1 VTNKKNTK
9 LPPQDLES
17 ESSVLGALML
27 DKNAIL
33 KVTDILEPDDFYHPS
48 HQKIFRVILDLF
60 KNSSP
65 IDLLTVTNK
74 LKKEKQL
81 KEIGGSDY
89 LTELINKVPTS
100 AHISHYAKIV
110 KENKIRRDLINA
122 SSDINEDAIKNTD
135 FENLLDAVEQKIF
148 KISQRSRTQK
158 FTHLK
163 EELPQAYERLE
174 KLHQGEKEN
183 ILRGVPSGFP
193 QLDKMLAGFQKSDLL
208 LLGARPSIGK
218 TSLAL
223 DIARNAALKNYKVG
237 IFSLEMSAEQVV
249 DRIIAAQSQIPLWR
263 LRTGRIQ
270 NETEFAM
277 IQQALSVLSDIS
289 LFIEDSPSPN
299 ILHIRSMARK
309 LQLEHGLDLLII
321 DYLQLIT
328 PRTGSNSI
336 VQQIT
341 EISRSLK
348 SLARE
353 LEVPVL
359 ALSQL
364 SRSVEQREIK
374 IPRLSDLRES
384 GCLRGSSQIQLANGT
399 KKTIKE
405 MAERKKQ
412 TPLKVI
418 GLDKDYK
425 LKTFTLKKAFSSGI
439 KKVYKL
445 TTKSRREIYAS
456 GNHPFLKINGWEHLD
471 ELGVGDQIAIP
482 RKIPTNKNKSD
493 SLSQE
498 ELILHAHLIGDGCIL
513 PTQPYHYTN
522 AYKENIETVR
532 KVAKKLFDINGRII
546 KQKNWFHLYLK
557 SPYHLTHNKKHPITN
572 WYEKL
577 GIKRERSYKKEV
589 SFKVF
594 ECNDKKIALF
604 LKHIWATDG
613 NLSWKKL
620 EGRIPAGNIYYASSS
635 KKLAKQIQSLLLRIE
650 IQSTIV
656 HAKKRGYRKM
666 FHVVIQ
672 GSYNQ
677 IKFLKKVG
685 IADRRQKEIPKI
697 MKSLQKIVS
706 NPNNDVL
713 PKEIWKVFIEPAK
726 NEAGITWREFSKK
739 INTAYCGTSL
749 FKNGL
754 SRERMMRVST
764 ALKPELKRKTS
775 IALEI
780 SQTLENLAKSDIYW
794 DKIASIELQGEEEVY
809 DVTVEGA
816 HNFIANDIIVHNS
829 LEQDSD
835 VVMFIYRKNQG
846 KLDISDEERNITDI
860 IIAKHRN
867 GPLGAIKLNF
877 DPERVS
883 FRTLDTHHEEE

>member
-1 VTNKKNTK
+1 MANEKNTK

-33 KVTDILEPDDFYHPS
+33 KVADILEPDDFYHPS

-100 AHISHYAKIV
+100 AHINHYAKIV

-135 FENLLDAVEQKIF
+135 FENLLDSVEQKIF

-158 FTHLK
+158 FTHLR

-174 KLHQGEKEN
+174 KLHRGEKEN
-183 ILRGVPSGFP
+183 ILRGVTSGFP
-193 QLDKMLAGFQKSDLL
+193 QLDKILSGFQKSDLL

-328 PRTGSNSI
+328 PRTDSTSI

-353 LEVPVL
+353 LEIPVL

-384 GCLRGSSQIQLANGT
+384 G
-399 KKTIKE
+399 
-405 MAERKKQ
+405 
-412 TPLKVI
+412 
-418 GLDKDYK
+418 
-425 LKTFTLKKAFSSGI
+425 
-439 KKVYKL
+439 
-445 TTKSRREIYAS
+445 
-456 GNHPFLKINGWEHLD
+456 
-471 ELGVGDQIAIP
+471 
-482 RKIPTNKNKSD
+482 
-493 SLSQE
+493 
-498 ELILHAHLIGDGCIL
+498 
-513 PTQPYHYTN
+513 
-522 AYKENIETVR
+522 
-532 KVAKKLFDINGRII
+532 
-546 KQKNWFHLYLK
+546 
-557 SPYHLTHNKKHPITN
+557 
-572 WYEKL
+572 
-577 GIKRERSYKKEV
+577 
-589 SFKVF
+589 
-594 ECNDKKIALF
+594 
-604 LKHIWATDG
+604 
-613 NLSWKKL
+613 
-620 EGRIPAGNIYYASSS
+620 
-635 KKLAKQIQSLLLRIE
+635 
-650 IQSTIV
+650 
-656 HAKKRGYRKM
+656 
-666 FHVVIQ
+666 
-672 GSYNQ
+672 
-677 IKFLKKVG
+677 
-685 IADRRQKEIPKI
+685 
-697 MKSLQKIVS
+697 
-706 NPNNDVL
+706 
-713 PKEIWKVFIEPAK
+713 
-726 NEAGITWREFSKK
+726 
-739 INTAYCGTSL
+739 
-749 FKNGL
+749 
-754 SRERMMRVST
+754 
-764 ALKPELKRKTS
+764 
-775 IALEI
+775 
-780 SQTLENLAKSDIYW
+780 
-794 DKIASIELQGEEEVY
+794 
-809 DVTVEGA
+809 
-816 HNFIANDIIVHNS
+816 S

-835 VVMFIYRKNQG
+835 VVMFIYRKNQD
-846 KLDISDEERNITDI
+846 KLNISDEERNITDI

-867 GPLGAIKLNF
+867 GPLGAIKLSF

-883 FRTLDTHHEEE
+883 FRTIDTRYEEE

>member
-1 VTNKKNTK
+1 MANEKNTK
-9 LPPQDLES
+9 IPPQDLES

-33 KVTDILEPDDFYHPS
+33 KVADILEPDDFYHPS

-158 FTHLK
+158 FIHLK

-174 KLHQGEKEN
+174 KLQQGEKEN
-183 ILRGVPSGFP
+183 ILRGVTSGFP
-193 QLDKMLAGFQKSDLL
+193 QLDKVLSGFQKSDLI

-249 DRIIAAQSQIPLWR
+249 DRIIAAQSQVPLWR

-277 IQQALSVLSDIS
+277 IQQALSVLSNIS

-309 LQLEHGLDLLII
+309 LQLEHGLDLLVI
-321 DYLQLIT
+321 DYLQLIA
-328 PRTGSNSI
+328 PQTGSNSI

-353 LEVPVL
+353 LEIPVL

-364 SRSVEQREIK
+364 SRGVEQREIK

-384 GCLRGSSQIQLANGT
+384 G
-399 KKTIKE
+399 
-405 MAERKKQ
+405 
-412 TPLKVI
+412 
-418 GLDKDYK
+418 
-425 LKTFTLKKAFSSGI
+425 
-439 KKVYKL
+439 
-445 TTKSRREIYAS
+445 
-456 GNHPFLKINGWEHLD
+456 
-471 ELGVGDQIAIP
+471 
-482 RKIPTNKNKSD
+482 
-493 SLSQE
+493 
-498 ELILHAHLIGDGCIL
+498 
-513 PTQPYHYTN
+513 
-522 AYKENIETVR
+522 
-532 KVAKKLFDINGRII
+532 
-546 KQKNWFHLYLK
+546 
-557 SPYHLTHNKKHPITN
+557 
-572 WYEKL
+572 
-577 GIKRERSYKKEV
+577 
-589 SFKVF
+589 
-594 ECNDKKIALF
+594 
-604 LKHIWATDG
+604 
-613 NLSWKKL
+613 
-620 EGRIPAGNIYYASSS
+620 
-635 KKLAKQIQSLLLRIE
+635 
-650 IQSTIV
+650 
-656 HAKKRGYRKM
+656 
-666 FHVVIQ
+666 
-672 GSYNQ
+672 
-677 IKFLKKVG
+677 
-685 IADRRQKEIPKI
+685 
-697 MKSLQKIVS
+697 
-706 NPNNDVL
+706 
-713 PKEIWKVFIEPAK
+713 
-726 NEAGITWREFSKK
+726 
-739 INTAYCGTSL
+739 
-749 FKNGL
+749 
-754 SRERMMRVST
+754 
-764 ALKPELKRKTS
+764 
-775 IALEI
+775 
-780 SQTLENLAKSDIYW
+780 
-794 DKIASIELQGEEEVY
+794 
-809 DVTVEGA
+809 
-816 HNFIANDIIVHNS
+816 S

-835 VVMFIYRKNQG
+835 IVMFIYRKNQG
-846 KLDISDEERNITDI
+846 KPDISDEERNITDI

-883 FRTLDTHHEEE
+883 FRTIDTYHEEE

>member
-1 VTNKKNTK
+1 MANEKNTK

-33 KVTDILEPDDFYHPS
+33 KVVDILEPDDFYHPS

-60 KNSSP
+60 KNSNP

-110 KENKIRRDLINA
+110 KENKIRRDLISA

-163 EELPQAYERLE
+163 EELPRAYERLE

-183 ILRGVPSGFP
+183 ILRGVTSGFP
-193 QLDKMLAGFQKSDLL
+193 QLDKILSGFQKSDLII
-208 LLGARPSIGK
+208 LGARPSIGK

-249 DRIIAAQSQIPLWR
+249 DRIIATQSQIPLWR

-277 IQQALSVLSDIS
+277 IQQALSVLSNIS

-384 GCLRGSSQIQLANGT
+384 G
-399 KKTIKE
+399 
-405 MAERKKQ
+405 
-412 TPLKVI
+412 
-418 GLDKDYK
+418 
-425 LKTFTLKKAFSSGI
+425 
-439 KKVYKL
+439 
-445 TTKSRREIYAS
+445 
-456 GNHPFLKINGWEHLD
+456 
-471 ELGVGDQIAIP
+471 
-482 RKIPTNKNKSD
+482 
-493 SLSQE
+493 
-498 ELILHAHLIGDGCIL
+498 
-513 PTQPYHYTN
+513 
-522 AYKENIETVR
+522 
-532 KVAKKLFDINGRII
+532 
-546 KQKNWFHLYLK
+546 
-557 SPYHLTHNKKHPITN
+557 
-572 WYEKL
+572 
-577 GIKRERSYKKEV
+577 
-589 SFKVF
+589 
-594 ECNDKKIALF
+594 
-604 LKHIWATDG
+604 
-613 NLSWKKL
+613 
-620 EGRIPAGNIYYASSS
+620 
-635 KKLAKQIQSLLLRIE
+635 
-650 IQSTIV
+650 
-656 HAKKRGYRKM
+656 
-666 FHVVIQ
+666 
-672 GSYNQ
+672 
-677 IKFLKKVG
+677 
-685 IADRRQKEIPKI
+685 
-697 MKSLQKIVS
+697 
-706 NPNNDVL
+706 
-713 PKEIWKVFIEPAK
+713 
-726 NEAGITWREFSKK
+726 
-739 INTAYCGTSL
+739 
-749 FKNGL
+749 
-754 SRERMMRVST
+754 
-764 ALKPELKRKTS
+764 
-775 IALEI
+775 
-780 SQTLENLAKSDIYW
+780 
-794 DKIASIELQGEEEVY
+794 
-809 DVTVEGA
+809 
-816 HNFIANDIIVHNS
+816 S

-835 VVMFIYRKNQG
+835 VVMLIYRKNQG
-846 KLDISDEERNITDI
+846 KPDISDEERNITDI

-867 GPLGAIKLNF
+867 GPLGAIKLGF

-883 FRTLDTHHEEE
+883 FRTIDTYHEEE

>member
-1 VTNKKNTK
+1 MANEKNTK
-9 LPPQDLES
+9 IPPQDLES

-33 KVTDILEPDDFYHPS
+33 KVADILEPDDFYHPS

-158 FTHLK
+158 FIHLK

-174 KLHQGEKEN
+174 KLQQGEKEN
-183 ILRGVPSGFP
+183 ILRGVTSGFP
-193 QLDKMLAGFQKSDLL
+193 QLDKVLSGFQKSDLI

-249 DRIIAAQSQIPLWR
+249 DRIIAAQSQVPLWR

-277 IQQALSVLSDIS
+277 IQQALSVLSNIS

-309 LQLEHGLDLLII
+309 LQLEHGLDLLVI
-321 DYLQLIT
+321 DYLQLIA
-328 PRTGSNSI
+328 PQTGSNSI

-353 LEVPVL
+353 LEIPVL

-364 SRSVEQREIK
+364 SRGVEQREIK

-384 GCLRGSSQIQLANGT
+384 G
-399 KKTIKE
+399 
-405 MAERKKQ
+405 
-412 TPLKVI
+412 
-418 GLDKDYK
+418 
-425 LKTFTLKKAFSSGI
+425 
-439 KKVYKL
+439 
-445 TTKSRREIYAS
+445 
-456 GNHPFLKINGWEHLD
+456 
-471 ELGVGDQIAIP
+471 
-482 RKIPTNKNKSD
+482 
-493 SLSQE
+493 
-498 ELILHAHLIGDGCIL
+498 
-513 PTQPYHYTN
+513 
-522 AYKENIETVR
+522 
-532 KVAKKLFDINGRII
+532 
-546 KQKNWFHLYLK
+546 
-557 SPYHLTHNKKHPITN
+557 
-572 WYEKL
+572 
-577 GIKRERSYKKEV
+577 
-589 SFKVF
+589 
-594 ECNDKKIALF
+594 
-604 LKHIWATDG
+604 
-613 NLSWKKL
+613 
-620 EGRIPAGNIYYASSS
+620 
-635 KKLAKQIQSLLLRIE
+635 
-650 IQSTIV
+650 
-656 HAKKRGYRKM
+656 
-666 FHVVIQ
+666 
-672 GSYNQ
+672 
-677 IKFLKKVG
+677 
-685 IADRRQKEIPKI
+685 
-697 MKSLQKIVS
+697 
-706 NPNNDVL
+706 
-713 PKEIWKVFIEPAK
+713 
-726 NEAGITWREFSKK
+726 
-739 INTAYCGTSL
+739 
-749 FKNGL
+749 
-754 SRERMMRVST
+754 
-764 ALKPELKRKTS
+764 
-775 IALEI
+775 
-780 SQTLENLAKSDIYW
+780 
-794 DKIASIELQGEEEVY
+794 
-809 DVTVEGA
+809 
-816 HNFIANDIIVHNS
+816 S

-835 VVMFIYRKNQG
+835 IVMFIYRKNQG
-846 KLDISDEERNITDI
+846 KSDISDEERNITDI

-883 FRTLDTHHEEE
+883 FRTIDTYHEEE